1 MLGTGGFASRHGSG
15 SLQQLPNA
23 LSSAY
28 LARDRIGGT
37 RPCISVVNWH
47 EACVRPGAFKGTE
60 TAALPTLAAERRVI
74 DAFQT

>member
-1 MLGTGGFASRHGSG
+1 MSRVVRAGWYVAS
-15 SLQQLPNA
+15 
-23 LSSAY
+23 
-28 LARDRIGGT
+28 
-37 RPCISVVNWH
+37 WH

>member
-37 RPCISVVNWH
+37 RPCLNVVSWY
-47 EACVRPGAFKGTE
+47 EAYLRH
-60 TAALPTLAAERRVI
+60 AAELGLPTGAL
-74 DAFQT
+74 